1 MNQGQEYPNW
11 LELPPELT
19 SSILNRLGVMEILE
33 SAQKVCRSWR
43 RICKEPLTWSKIDM
57 RNVGHMGGSS
67 HELEKICRHAVER
80 SQGGLVEIEIWH
92 FATHDLLNYIADS
105 SSKLR
110 SLKLAMCYL
119 IENEGLIEVIAKLP
133 LLEVLEVSYCSLS
146 GEPLEP
152 IVPSSC
158 PNQMTLGN
166 NCDDVALAIAESMP
180 GLTRLQLFGNRLTNF
195 GLNAILDRCPNL
207 EYLDLRQCIN
217 VDIVGDMERRC
228 YERIKVLRR
237 PNDPV
242 DDYPYGVSDV
252 DEMSEEYYGNYSAA
266 SDYSDTGEDLVSRCF
281 G

>member
-1 MNQGQEYPNW
+1 
-11 LELPPELT
+11 
-19 SSILNRLGVMEILE
+19 
-33 SAQKVCRSWR
+33 
-43 RICKEPLTWSKIDM
+43 
-57 RNVGHMGGSS
+57 
-67 HELEKICRHAVER
+67 
-80 SQGGLVEIEIWH
+80 
-92 FATHDLLNYIADS
+92 
-105 SSKLR
+105 
-110 SLKLAMCYL
+110 MCYL

-252 DEMSEEYYGNYSAA
+252 DEMSEEYYDNYSAA

>member
-1 MNQGQEYPNW
+1 MNQGEEYPNW
-11 LELPPELT
+11 LELPPEMT
-19 SSILNRLGVMEILE
+19 SSILNRLGVIEKLE

-67 HELEKICRHAVER
+67 HELEKICRHAVDR
-80 SQGGLVEIEIWH
+80 SQGG
-92 FATHDLLNYIADS
+92 

-110 SLKLAMCYL
+110 NLKLAMCYL

-146 GEPLEP
+146 GEPLES

-180 GLTRLQLFGNRLTNF
+180 GFTRLQLFGNRLTNF

-207 EYLDLRQCIN
+207 EYLDVRQCIN
-217 VDIVGDMERRC
+217 ADIVGDMERRC

-242 DDYPYGVSDV
+242 DDYPSGVSDV

-266 SDYSDTGEDLVSRCF
+266 SDYSDTGEDLGF
-281 G
+281 

>member
-1 MNQGQEYPNW
+1 
-11 LELPPELT
+11 
-19 SSILNRLGVMEILE
+19 
-33 SAQKVCRSWR
+33 
-43 RICKEPLTWSKIDM
+43 M

-67 HELEKICRHAVER
+67 HELEKICRHAVDR

-146 GEPLEP
+146 GEPLES

-158 PNQMTLGN
+158 PNQMTFGE
-166 NCDDVALAIAESMP
+166 NCDDVALAIAETLP
-180 GLTRLQLFGNRLTNF
+180 GLTRLQLFGNRLTNV

-217 VDIVGDMERRC
+217 VDIVGDMERR
-228 YERIKVLRR
+228 LR
-237 PNDPV
+237 
-242 DDYPYGVSDV
+242 
-252 DEMSEEYYGNYSAA
+252 
-266 SDYSDTGEDLVSRCF
+266 EDQSF
-281 G
+281 ETP